1 MAKLVVLSEGQKGRS
16 LELKLE
22 RTTIGR
28 LDDNAFQIPD
38 QSVSSH
44 HCEIMMRGAEI
55 VVKDLNSTNGTYID
69 GQQVTEKALKPGQVL
84 RLGTIELR
92 LENGETSQAAGKSLT
107 QTRVLTQG
115 GVKLGDTAPAA
126 PVFDKNSPFAKKSN
140 KVSIIFITIGVVL
153 FAVIVIALVVA
164 FSK

>member
-1 MAKLVVLSEGQKGRS
+1 LAE
-16 LELKLE
+16 
-22 RTTIGR
+22 
-28 LDDNAFQIPD
+28 

-44 HCEIMMRGAEI
+44 HCEIMLRGADI
-55 VVKDLNSTNGTYID
+55 IVKDLNSTNGSYIN
-69 GQQVTEKALKPGQVL
+69 GEQITEKVLKPGQIL

-92 LENGETSQAAGKSLT
+92 LENGETGQAAGKSLT

-115 GVKLGDTAPAA
+115 GVKLGDTSPAA